1 MGFTMSDEVLTQRIR
16 DNSDDTFVVTR
27 WQDMP
32 DELLIEI
39 ALSGDKRAL
48 DQLFARYKKQTYFS
62 CLKML
67 HGDRAQAL
75 DLCQEAFISA
85 YKNLSQLYDRKNFK
99 GWLSVITRNI
109 CLSFLRQQAT
119 FTKMISDYEVVM
131 NVILEPGDEWSD
143 AEIQLVHDLING
155 IKNPSMKETI
165 VLYYIEGKKTN
176 DIAEIQNL
184 TQSAV
189 TTRLD
194 RFRLKISRRL
204 IREILS

>member
-1 MGFTMSDEVLTQRIR
+1 MSDEVLTQIFP

-32 DELLIEI
+32 DELLIEL
-39 ALSGDKRAL
+39 ALAGDKRAFEH
-48 DQLFARYKKQTYFS
+48 LFSRYKKQTFSS

-67 HGDRAQAL
+67 RGDQAQAL

-85 YKNLSQLYDRKNFK
+85 YKNLGQLNDRKNFK
-99 GWLSVITRNI
+99 GWLSVITRNA
-109 CLSFLRQQAT
+109 CLSYLRQQAA
-119 FTKMISDYEVVM
+119 FTKMIADYEIIQD
-131 NVILEPGDEWSD
+131 VILDPHDEWTD
-143 AEIQLVHDLING
+143 AEIKLVHDLIHK
-155 IKNPSMKETI
+155 IKNPNMKETI
-165 VLYYIEGKKTN
+165 VLYYIEGKKTTE
-176 DIAEIQNL
+176 IAEIQNL
-184 TQSAV
+184 TQSTI

>member
-1 MGFTMSDEVLTQRIR
+1 MSEPAQMQKIR
-16 DNSDDTFVVTR
+16 DNSDDKRVNTS

-39 ALSGDKRAL
+39 ALSGDARAFEH
-48 DQLFARYKKQTYFS
+48 LFSRYRKQTISS

-67 HGDRAQAL
+67 KGDRAQAL

-85 YKNLSQLYDRKNFK
+85 YKNLGQLQDRKNFK
-99 GWLSVITRNI
+99 GWFGVITRNV
-109 CLSFLRQQAT
+109 CLSYLRQQAA
-119 FTKMISDYEVVM
+119 FTKMIEDYEIIMDVLL
-131 NVILEPGDEWSD
+131 NPDDEWTD
-143 AEIQLVHDLING
+143 AEIKLVHDLINN
-155 IKNPSMKETI
+155 IKNPHFKETI
-165 VLYYIEGKKTN
+165 TLYYIEGKKTKE
-176 DIAEIQNL
+176 IAEIQNI